1 MRELP
6 RRARCEAMSYV
17 NGFQC
22 LECTRTFSVTEIRYV
37 CPKCGGNLD
46 VLYDYE
52 RINQHFSQ
60 TTLATD
66 RNFTMWR
73 YRALLPIP
81 DALPVPPLSVGWT
94 PLYDAPRL
102 AAEFGVR
109 QLLVKDD
116 GRNPTAS
123 FKDRPSALAVVK
135 AQEAGATVATTASS
149 GNAGAALA
157 GICASVGM
165 KSVIFVPASTPAA
178 KVAQLQI
185 YGATVALVEGSYEQA
200 CELCLAASE
209 RFGWYQRTTGYN
221 AFTAEGKKTAAFEIA
236 EQLNWQAPDRVIV
249 GVGDGNIIG
258 GLWKGFCDL
267 KQLGWIAH
275 LPKLTGVQAAGAAP
289 LVAAVNGDGVIRPVE
304 GKTVADGINV
314 GDPRDGTR
322 ALRAMRDSGGGAIAV
337 SDEEIIAAIPRLART
352 TGVFAE
358 PGGAAAFAGFVKLRE
373 SGVIQSDER
382 VVLVITGSG
391 LKDINTARRSVGEPL
406 RMQPDVAELENLA
419 V

>member
-1 MRELP
+1 
-6 RRARCEAMSYV
+6 MSYV

-22 LECTRTFSVTEIRYV
+22 LECARSFTASEVEYV
-37 CPKCGGNLD
+37 CPACGGNLD

-52 RINQHFSQ
+52 QVAARISKA
-60 TTLATD
+60 TLAAD
-66 RNFTMWR
+66 RNFTIWR
-73 YRALLPIP
+73 YRALLPIA
-81 DALPVPPLSVGWT
+81 DSSSVPPLAVGWT

-135 AQEAGATVATTASS
+135 AQEAGASVATTASS

-157 GICASVGM
+157 GMCASVGM
-165 KSVIFVPASTPAA
+165 KSVIFVPARTPAA

-185 YGATVALVEGSYEQA
+185 YGATVVLVEGSYEQA
-200 CELCLAASE
+200 CELCLAASH

-221 AFTAEGKKTAAFEIA
+221 PFTAEGKKTAAFEIA
-236 EQLNWQAPDRVIV
+236 EQLNWQIPDRVIV

-267 KQLGWIAH
+267 RQLGWIERV
-275 LPKLTGVQAAGAAP
+275 PKLTGVQAAGAAP
-289 LVAAVNGDGVIRPVE
+289 LVAAVNGDGVIRPVI
-304 GKTVADGINV
+304 GQTIADGINV

-322 ALRAMRDSGGGAIAV
+322 ALRAMRASGGGAVAV
-337 SDEEIIAAIPRLART
+337 SDEEIIAAIPRLARA

-406 RMQPDVAELENLA
+406 RIQPDVAELDKLLA
-419 V
+419 